1 MSNKWMKQM
10 QSMEG
15 AIDKE
20 YDPFLVENVLHS
32 PSPSLNWIFGKGS
45 GIPYGYSAIFYGE
58 PKAGKS
64 LASYLFTS
72 QMHKDHPDGIC
83 IRFDTEMRADAQLS
97 PIWGIDSDRFMAFNV
112 NDPKMIYDRIS
123 NEIADLCE
131 AGMPVKMIIIDS
143 LQGMKGVKRM
153 GKDSVAD
160 HLMGD
165 DALTHGIGLKNILPI
180 IRKYKIALICTS
192 HVRANLDAGMYGPKK
207 KMAGGWAQKHFFEYF
222 IEVAKNNAGKDK
234 IEDTAGGVDFRGK
247 KEILGHKIKVK
258 MVDSSV
264 GIQGRSG
271 EFTLSYEKGLVNVG
285 EEIATLAKAM
295 KLVEMPNN
303 RTYIVGDKKYTS
315 KADFNEALEKDKEL
329 QKDLLEK
336 IYARDNKPYEATEE

>member
-1 MSNKWMKQM
+1 MANKWMEKLQK
-10 QSMEG
+10 MEG
-15 AIDKE
+15 AVKDD
-20 YDPFLVENVLHS
+20 YDPFAPPNVLRS

-64 LASYLFTS
+64 LASYLFTA
-72 QMHKDHPDGIC
+72 QMHKDTEDGIC
-83 IRFDTEMRADAQLS
+83 IRFDTEMRADAQLD
-97 PIWGIDSDRFMAFNV
+97 PNWGIDPERYMAYNV
-112 NDPKMIYDRIS
+112 NDPKEIYDRIS
-123 NEIADLCE
+123 NELSE
-131 AGMPVKMIIIDS
+131 MLEQGMPIKMIIIDS

-165 DALTHGIGLKNILPI
+165 DALTHGIGLKNILPV
-180 IRKYKIALICTS
+180 IRKHKIALICTS

-222 IEVAKNNAGKDK
+222 IEVAKNNSTADK
-234 IEDTAGGVDFRGK
+234 IENKDGGSDFRGK
-247 KEILGHKIKVK
+247 KEIVGHKIKVK

-271 EFTLSYEKGLVNVG
+271 EFTLSYKDGLINVG
-285 EEIATLAKAM
+285 EEIATLAKFY

-315 KADFNEALEKDKEL
+315 KADFNKALEEDKEL
-329 QKDLLEK
+329 AEELLK
-336 IYARDNKPYEATEE
+336 QIYAKDVA

>member
-1 MSNKWMKQM
+1 MTNKWMEKLQK
-10 QSMEG
+10 MEG
-15 AIDKE
+15 AVKAD
-20 YDPFLVENVLHS
+20 YNPFAKENVLRS
-32 PSPSLNWIFGKGS
+32 PSPSLNWIFGKGA

-64 LASYLFTS
+64 LASYLFTA
-72 QMHKDHPDGIC
+72 QMHKDTEDGIC
-83 IRFDTEMRADAQLS
+83 IRFDTEMRADAQID
-97 PIWGIDSDRFMAFNV
+97 PMWGIDPERYVAYNV
-112 NDPKMIYDRIS
+112 NDPKEIYDRIS
-123 NEIADLCE
+123 NELADMIE
-131 AGMPVKMIIIDS
+131 SGMPVKMIIIDS

-165 DALTHGIGLKNILPI
+165 DALTHGIGLKNILPV
-180 IRKYKIALICTS
+180 IRKNKIALICTS

-222 IEVAKNNAGKDK
+222 IEVAKNNSATEK
-234 IEDTAGGVDFRGK
+234 IEDKDGGNDFRGK

-271 EFTLSYEKGLVNVG
+271 EFTLEYKRGLVNVG
-285 EEIATLAKAM
+285 EEIATLAK
-295 KLVEMPNN
+295 KYNLIEMPNN

-315 KADFNEALEKDKEL
+315 KAEFNQALEEDTEL
-329 QKDLLEK
+329 AQTLLDQ
-336 IYARDNKPYEATEE
+336 IYARDMV

>member
-1 MSNKWMKQM
+1 MTNKWMEKLQK
-10 QSMEG
+10 MEG
-15 AIDKE
+15 AVKAD
-20 YDPFLVENVLHS
+20 YNPFAKENVLRS
-32 PSPSLNWIFGKGS
+32 PSPSLNWIFGKGA

-64 LASYLFTS
+64 LASYLFTA
-72 QMHKDHPDGIC
+72 QMHKDTEDGIC
-83 IRFDTEMRADAQLS
+83 IRFDTEMRADAQID
-97 PIWGIDSDRFMAFNV
+97 PMWGIDPERYVAYNV
-112 NDPKMIYDRIS
+112 NDPKEIYDRIS
-123 NEIADLCE
+123 NELADMIE
-131 AGMPVKMIIIDS
+131 SGMPVKMIIIDS

-165 DALTHGIGLKNILPI
+165 DALTHGIGLKNILPV
-180 IRKYKIALICTS
+180 IRKNKIALICTS

-222 IEVAKNNAGKDK
+222 IEVAKNNSATEK
-234 IEDTAGGVDFRGK
+234 IEDKDGGNDFRGK

-271 EFTLSYEKGLVNVG
+271 EFTLEYKRGLVNVG
-285 EEIATLAKAM
+285 EEIATLAK
-295 KLVEMPNN
+295 KYNLIEMPNN
-303 RTYIVGDKKYTS
+303 RTYIIGDKKYTS
-315 KADFNEALEKDKEL
+315 KAEFNQALEEDKEL
-329 QKDLLEK
+329 AQTLLDQ
-336 IYARDNKPYEATEE
+336 IYARDMV

>member
-1 MSNKWMKQM
+1 MANKWMEKLQKM
-10 QSMEG
+10 DG
-15 AIDKE
+15 AAKAD
-20 YDPFLVENVLHS
+20 YNPFAKENVLRS
-32 PSPSLNWIFGKGS
+32 PSPSLNWIFGKGA

-64 LASYLFTS
+64 LASYLFTA
-72 QMHKDHPDGIC
+72 QMHKDTEDGIC
-83 IRFDTEMRADAQLS
+83 IRFDTEMRADAQLDDM
-97 PIWGIDSDRFMAFNV
+97 WGIDQERYIAYNV
-112 NDPKMIYDRIS
+112 NDPTEIYDRIS
-123 NEIADLCE
+123 NELADLLDQ
-131 AGMPVKMIIIDS
+131 GMPVKMIIIDS

-180 IRKYKIALICTS
+180 IRKHKIALICTS

-222 IEVAKNNAGKDK
+222 IEVSKNNSASDK
-234 IEDTAGGVDFRGK
+234 IEDKDGGNDFRGK

-271 EFTLSYEKGLVNVG
+271 EFTLEYKRGLVNTG
-285 EEIATLAKAM
+285 EEIATLAK
-295 KLVEMPNN
+295 KYNLVEMPNN
-303 RTYIVGDKKYTS
+303 RTYIVGDKKYSS
-315 KADFNEALEKDKEL
+315 KADFNTALEEDQEL
-329 QKDLLEK
+329 AQSLLEQV
-336 IYARDNKPYEATEE
+336 YAKDMA